1 MAFSKIKTIISIAA
15 SSAVLLAASVSP
27 SYAESLPDTNKF
39 DQYRKSIIQDEIQLA
54 TNSTSKNNVSAIS
67 KLQSTIDML
76 EAAEIVE
83 LNFNEEGALVTAES
97 SQDGAVTDR
106 FIKESVFV
114 SNDVNNDVYSGDI
127 VQEDETIGLQSI
139 ISNPSTPPA
148 GAETGAFHRIQT
160 PSSNSL
166 ANSYTG
172 VVADSITLPDYDINA
187 ALTSPTEAAYL
198 YTGIDP
204 GIAEVG
210 LTTTRQTGLNMPA
223 GWYPVFHAKATHEVG
238 SGDDNGN
245 GNSVTYYYD
254 SAHRYSGGAS
264 VSYYKVYYKYDESY
278 LSVRYILGSQIYL
291 INFKSTSPKGLS
303 VKRLTTIAMNGVTNN
318 KQKFRVPFKTY
329 AVWNNMKFMY
339 NNGSLTK
346 YPSEISGLKKET
358 WNHGGTLDYIKSGTK
373 ESIKIY

>member
-1 MAFSKIKTIISIAA
+1 MGLDKIKTVVSVAV
-15 SSAVLLAASVSP
+15 SSVVFLSVSFSP

-39 DQYRKSIIQDEIQLA
+39 DQYRKSIIQDEIQLT
-54 TNSTSKNNVSAIS
+54 TNISSRNNVMVTK

-76 EAAEIVE
+76 EEAEIVE
-83 LNFNEEGALVTAES
+83 LNFNEEGTLVSAES
-97 SQDGAVTDR
+97 SEDGAVAAR
-106 FIKESVFV
+106 FVKETV
-114 SNDVNNDVYSGDI
+114 SVNNDVYNDVYLGDAA
-127 VQEDETIGLQSI
+127 QEDKKIGLKSI

-148 GAETGAFHRIQT
+148 GADTGAFHRIQT
-160 PSSNSL
+160 PSSTSS

-172 VVADSITLPDYDINA
+172 VVADSITLPKYDINA

-210 LTTTRQTGLNMPA
+210 LTTTRQTGLNMPS

-238 SGDDNGN
+238 SGNDNGN
-245 GNSVTYYYD
+245 GNTATYYYD
-254 SAHRYSGGAS
+254 SAHRYDGGAS
-264 VSYYKVYYKYDESY
+264 VSFYKVYYKYDESY

-318 KQKFRVPFKTY
+318 AKKFRVPFQTY
-329 AVWNNMKFMY
+329 AVWQNMKFMY
-339 NNGSLTK
+339 NNGAQTK
-346 YPSEISGLKKET
+346 DPSEVGGLKTET
-358 WNHGGTLDYIKSGTK
+358 WNHGGTLDYIKSGTT